1 MPRKW
6 GFTCPDD
13 GGVLLESP
21 TWGDR
26 LFCPNNR
33 HGGNGAFFAR
43 SSTTE
48 GWVQVTTGEGSG
60 LTESQIRKMAAAQAS
75 AESDAA
81 AEATVN
87 GKRKPKA
94 EKAAAPRAAAKSKD
108 PRACECG
115 CGENTKGG
123 RFRPG
128 HDAKLHSRQ
137 KAEAAALAAI

>member
-6 GFTCPDD
+6 GSVCPDD
-13 GGVLLESP
+13 GGVLLESS

-33 HGGNGAFFAR
+33 HGGNGAFFAP
-43 SSTTE
+43 SATTE

-60 LTESQIRKMAAAQAS
+60 LTESQIRRAHAATAQ

-81 AEATVN
+81 AEAAVN
-87 GKRKPKA
+87 GKRKPAKA
-94 EKAAAPRAAAKSKD
+94 QAKPKAAARSKD

-137 KAEAAALAAI
+137 KAEAAALAAM